1 MTDNWQ
7 PNFQHVVII
16 GGGFGGLNAAK
27 TLARRSVRRGENGQD
42 ASVQVTLIDRRNFHL
57 FQPLLYQ
64 VAMAGLSPGNIAAPL
79 RTVLSRY
86 GNIRVLLGDVIDID
100 AAEKRVLLGDGEEIP
115 YDMLIVAAGST
126 DSYFG
131 HDEWKER
138 APGLKSVEDALD
150 IRSRVL
156 AAYESAE
163 REPDPDQRQA
173 LMTFMV
179 VGGGPTGVELAG
191 ALCEMARH
199 TLRGEFRHIDPS
211 AVRVLLV
218 EGQER
223 ILPPYPP
230 RLSRRA
236 QQSLEEMG
244 ATVYTNRLVTAISD
258 DHVTVKRTDVSDSDA
273 DDAQLTEDIPC
284 RTVLWAA
291 GVKAA
296 PLGQVLH
303 ERTGAELDRSG
314 RIIVNPDLT
323 VPGYPDIFIVGD
335 LAHFEHDGQG
345 PLPGIAPVA
354 IQQGKY
360 AAQVIVQRLSDEPSS
375 PPFHYID
382 RGNMATIGRARA
394 VAQIGALRFH
404 GLLAWLAWL
413 FIHLMYLVGFE
424 NRVLVFIQ
432 WMWNYITYSR
442 GVRLITNVPRRTAT
456 QEERV

>member
-7 PNFQHVVII
+7 PDFQHVVII

-27 TLARRSVRRGENGQD
+27 LLARRSVRRGENGQD

-79 RTVLSRY
+79 RSVLSPY
-86 GNIRVLLGDVIDID
+86 ENIRVLLGDVVDID
-100 AAEKRVLLGDGEEIP
+100 ADEKRVALGDGEVIP

-131 HDEWKER
+131 NEQWKER
-138 APGLKSVEDALD
+138 APGLKSVEDALE

-163 REPDPDQRQA
+163 REPDPEQRQA

-211 AVRVLLV
+211 AVRVILV
-218 EGQER
+218 EGR
-223 ILPPYPP
+223 DRLLPPYP
-230 RLSRRA
+230 RDLSRSA
-236 QQSLEEMG
+236 QQALETMG
-244 ATVYTNRLVTAISD
+244 TTVYTNRLVTDITEDS
-258 DHVTVKRTDVSDSDA
+258 VTIKRTDVGDEEI
-273 DDAQLTEDIPC
+273 TEEIAC
-284 RTVLWAA
+284 RTVLWGA

-296 PLGQVLH
+296 SLGQVLH
-303 ERTGAELDRSG
+303 ERTDAEVDRTG
-314 RIIVNPDLT
+314 RVIVNGDLT
-323 VPGYPDIFIVGD
+323 IPGYPDIFVVGD
-335 LAHFEHDGQG
+335 LAHFQHNTEK
-345 PLPGIAPVA
+345 PLPGVAQVA

-360 AAQVIVQRLSDEPSS
+360 AAQTIMQRLSDEPLG
-375 PPFHYID
+375 PPFQYND
-382 RGNMATIGRARA
+382 RGSMATIGRAKA
-394 VAQIGALRFH
+394 VAQIGSLH
-404 GLLAWLAWL
+404 MSGLPAWLAWL

-432 WMWNYITYSR
+432 WMWNYISYNR
-442 GVRLITNVPRRTAT
+442 GVRLITNVPRKKSM

>member
-86 GNIRVLLGDVIDID
+86 GNIRVLLGDVVDID
-100 AAEKRVLLGDGEEIP
+100 ATEKRVVLGDGEEIP
-115 YDMLIVAAGST
+115 YDILIVAAGAT

-131 HDEWKER
+131 NDEWKDR

-156 AAYESAE
+156 AAYEAAE
-163 REPDPDQRQA
+163 REPDPEKRRA

-211 AVRVLLV
+211 TVRVLLV
-218 EGQER
+218 EGLER
-223 ILPPYPP
+223 VLPPYPP
-230 RLSRRA
+230 KLSRLA

-244 ATVYTNRLVTAISD
+244 TTVYTNRLVTDIGD
-258 DHVTVKRTDVSDSDA
+258 GFVTIKHTDV
-273 DDAQLTEDIPC
+273 QGEEITEDIPC
-284 RTVLWAA
+284 CTVLWAA

-303 ERTGAELDRSG
+303 QQTGVELDRGG
-314 RIIVNPDLT
+314 RIIVNEDLT
-323 VPGYPDIFIVGD
+323 IPGFPDIFVVGD
-335 LAHFEHDGQG
+335 LAHFEHDTEG
-345 PLPGIAPVA
+345 PLPGVAPVA

-360 AAQVIVQRLSDEPSS
+360 AAQVIVQRLSDEPSA
-375 PPFHYID
+375 PPFRYID
-382 RGNMATIGRARA
+382 RGSMATIGRARA
-394 VAQIGALRFH
+394 VAKIGTWQFS

-432 WMWNYITYSR
+432 WTWNYITYNR
-442 GVRLITNVPRRTAT
+442 GVRLITNLPRRTAK
-456 QEERV
+456 QEESV